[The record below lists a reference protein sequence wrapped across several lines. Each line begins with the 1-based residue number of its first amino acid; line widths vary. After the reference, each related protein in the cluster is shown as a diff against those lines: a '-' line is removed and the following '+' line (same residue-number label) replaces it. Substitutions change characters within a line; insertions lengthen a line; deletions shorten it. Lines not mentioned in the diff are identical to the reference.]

1 MSKKRILKEFQTI
14 QASKPHGIEVSMPSD
29 NICIWEA
36 KFAAPEQSLY
46 KGANLKTQVVLPE
59 EYPLSPPTIRFLT
72 PVYHVN
78 IDQSSGQVCL
88 GFVSADKWN
97 PTNGIEDVLRAVFSL
112 LITPQVETAQD
123 QQILGIFQD
132 SKRIYERR
140 ARDSARK
147 FR

>member
-1 MSKKRILKEFQTI
+1 MFQ
-14 QASKPHGIEVSMPSD
+14 
-29 NICIWEA
+29 
-36 KFAAPEQSLY
+36 
-46 KGANLKTQVVLPE
+46 
-59 EYPLSPPTIRFLT
+59 IRFLT

-97 PTNGIEDVLRAVFSL
+97 PTTGIEDVLRAVFSL
-112 LITPQVETAQD
+112 LITPQVETAQN
-123 QQILGIFQD
+123 QQILGLFKD